1 MAPKDT
7 KDAVDLTAESDKKKD
22 VKKKVDDETPDAMSE
37 EDQELK
43 ERLETCV
50 STVIDADNEA
60 AVTIPIRQK
69 ALDIIVT
76 ELRTATASM
85 TSVPKPLKFLRPHY
99 AVLKKLHIALEK
111 ISSPDNATLEF
122 RARLAD
128 VLSVLAMTM
137 GNPGKESFSGLL
149 RPNMVNLESCLT
161 CYVCIDAVYLQE
173 NASRSIS
180 SCLE

>member
-7 KDAVDLTAESDKKKD
+7 KEAVDVTVESDKKKD
-22 VKKKVDDETPDAMSE
+22 TKKKIDDETPDTMSQ

-50 STVIDADNEA
+50 STVLNEDNEA

-85 TSVPKPLKFLRPHY
+85 TSVPKPLKFLRPHF
-99 AVLKKLHIALEK
+99 ADIKQLHVDLARDAT
-111 ISSPDNATLEF
+111 PDNATREL

-128 VLSVLAMTM
+128 VLAVLAMTM
-137 GNPGKESFSGLL
+137 GNHGKRDRLICD
-149 RPNMVNLESCLT
+149 R
-161 CYVCIDAVYLQE
+161 
-173 NASRSIS
+173 
-180 SCLE
+180 